1 MREERVRKI
10 NPARFLSH
18 FVFPLPFPLTSLF
31 FSAASGHIA
40 KPGRIHYNALRNP
53 MNAIRRFSCDVL
65 DRHQDKL
72 WWFHSSYSLL
82 LGIGMMWLGT
92 KHFAYLRLAVFH
104 IAFIWFSSLFLPL
117 LARIRRLPEKW
128 RRRLRLLI
136 NYFQRNFYQQIL
148 FFILPVYYGSATWGA
163 GNMLFV
169 ILLAVSAL
177 LATMDIVYDRHLSV
191 NGWLLAVFFAFNLF
205 ACINVMLPVIWN
217 FRNSFA
223 LRLSALLAMAGF
235 ASFAF
240 TLPGAKGR
248 QRLRLVLF
256 AALLL
261 ASLSEAGRAL
271 VPPAPLRLVESGF
284 ALSWDEG
291 GKQLGERLRELPAG
305 ASRKIFALTA
315 IRAPLGLKDRV
326 GQRWYLDGRL
336 VYSSPYVRLS
346 GGRRQG
352 FRLWTFHTLAAV
364 GPGSLLRVDVRTE
377 AGQLVGRA
385 RIRAAGD

>member
-1 MREERVRKI
+1 MK
-10 NPARFLSH
+10 ALKRF
-18 FVFPLPFPLTSLF
+18 FAEF
-31 FSAASGHIA
+31 I
-40 KPGRIHYNALRNP
+40 
-53 MNAIRRFSCDVL
+53 

-82 LGIGMMWLGT
+82 LGIGVMWLGA

-104 IAFIWFSSLFLPL
+104 IAFIWASSLFLPL
-117 LARIRRLPEKW
+117 LARVRRLPEKW

-136 NYFQRNFYQQIL
+136 NYFQRNFYQQLL
-148 FFILPVYYGSATWGA
+148 FFILPVYYQSATWGA

-177 LATMDIVYDRHLSV
+177 LATMDIVYDRHLSL

-223 LRLSALLAMAGF
+223 LRLSALLALAGF
-235 ASFAF
+235 TSFAF

-248 QRLRLVLF
+248 QRWRLVLA

-261 ASLSEAGRAL
+261 AALSEAGRAL

-284 ALSWDEG
+284 AASWDPREL
-291 GKQLGERLRELPAG
+291 QLVGTLRELPVG
-305 ASRKIFALTA
+305 AARKIVALTA

-326 GQRWYLDGRL
+326 GQRWYLDDRL
-336 VYSSPYVRLS
+336 VYASPYVRFS

-352 FRLWTFHTLAAV
+352 FRLWAFHTLAGV
-364 GPGSLLRVDVRTE
+364 KRGSRLRVDVRTE
-377 AGQLVGRA
+377 AGQLIGRA
-385 RIRAAGD
+385 RIRAKDD